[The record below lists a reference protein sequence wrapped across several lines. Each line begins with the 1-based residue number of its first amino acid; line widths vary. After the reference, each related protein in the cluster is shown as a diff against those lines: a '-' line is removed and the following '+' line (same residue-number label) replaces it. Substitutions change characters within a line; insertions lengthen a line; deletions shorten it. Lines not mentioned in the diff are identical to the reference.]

1 MKRFPLPRLSF
12 GTIGWILILGFL
24 GFRIYPQLRAAAGI
38 GSSGDEAPAYVLE
51 TLDGAWIDSESLRGK
66 VVLVNFWATWCPPC
80 RVEMP
85 GFERVYNDKRDEGFV
100 VLGLS
105 TDRGSVRVV
114 REFVDDRG
122 LTFPIAMAPA
132 PLVSAFGGARALPT
146 SFLIDRN
153 GVIRQR
159 VVGMFTEPTL
169 RLAVNHLLAEPYD
182 SAAAQGE

>member
-1 MKRFPLPRLSF
+1 PWAAGPQCVEPRPAEEVRLQHVPVRNLTRSTFATGAFCPTFESGPIPGYRDRYSALVVKHRMKRFRLPRPSF

-85 GFERVYNDKRDEGFV
+85 GFERVYNDRRDEGFV

-114 REFVDDRG
+114 REF
-122 LTFPIAMAPA
+122 
-132 PLVSAFGGARALPT
+132 
-146 SFLIDRN
+146 
-153 GVIRQR
+153 
-159 VVGMFTEPTL
+159 
-169 RLAVNHLLAEPYD
+169 
-182 SAAAQGE
+182 